1 MDFCQDALV
10 FLSSAALRVTDDPAD
25 PADPAPRLASKTCF
39 LTGTLGVPARTSLLR
54 DLPAARPADMLTCP
68 GRSLLDRESSF
79 VGFMR

>member
-39 LTGTLGVPARTSLLR
+39 LTGTLGVPAGLLTRGHYLMAWIWTSAVYGAHVPTSR
-54 DLPAARPADMLTCP
+54 
-68 GRSLLDRESSF
+68 
-79 VGFMR
+79 